1 MGKQITGIGLS
12 EEEFKDMIREVIAD
26 ELYIFFDRIQ
36 KAKPQP
42 EKKEK
47 MTRKEVMEEYCIGST
62 TLYNLKKQK
71 KIIPK
76 KFGGGRRDYY
86 FRVELDRHFK

>member
-1 MGKQITGIGLS
+1 MGKQITGFSLS
-12 EEEFKDMIREVIAD
+12 EEEIKDMIRDVIAD
-26 ELYIFFDRIQ
+26 ELCSFFDKIQ
-36 KAKPQP
+36 NVKPQP

-47 MTRKEVMEEYCIGST
+47 MTRKEVMEEYSIGST
-62 TLYNLKKQK
+62 TLYNLKKEK

-86 FRVELDRHFK
+86 FRDDLDRHFK